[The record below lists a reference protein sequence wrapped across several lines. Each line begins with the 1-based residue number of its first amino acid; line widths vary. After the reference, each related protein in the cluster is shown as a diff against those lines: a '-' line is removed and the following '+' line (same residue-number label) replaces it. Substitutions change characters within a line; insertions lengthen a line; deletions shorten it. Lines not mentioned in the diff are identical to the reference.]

1 MWKEI
6 IVGVDN
12 SIYSLWAVDAAIALG
27 KSFEGTITGCHVYA
41 VRLHD
46 SRFRAMEYTLPGKYL
61 KDSELERQRQV
72 HNLLIEKGMKVISDS
87 YLAIVEKKCVDGG
100 VGFRPL
106 SLEGKNYR
114 RLVEETNRGEY
125 GLLCLGVRGV
135 GAVDDRGI
143 GSVAL
148 RSARRIRKDMLVV
161 KKEGGFRKADRIV
174 VCVDGSL
181 KGYGAVAAGMELSAR
196 FGMELHLVAVYD
208 PYFHTVIF
216 RSLSRVL
223 SEEGAKIFRFKEQEE
238 LHEKIIDDGL
248 ARIYGSYLN
257 VARHMAESRGVEVS
271 VHLLAG
277 KSYEKIKEL
286 VEEIE
291 PFLVVCGR
299 TGSHAEDDADI
310 GSTAENLLFECHA
323 NLLFMENEVCP
334 PEGILKEETLKWTE
348 EAKELMN
355 KVPGFAR
362 GMAKN
367 AIENY
372 GKERGHTV
380 ITSSVIKEA
389 MEEMMPGHTET
400 KDLPD
405 E

>member
-27 KSFEGTITGCHVYA
+27 RKFDSTVTGCHVYA
-41 VRLHD
+41 VKLHD
-46 SRFRAMEYTLPGKYL
+46 SRFRAMEYTLPVKYL
-61 KDSELERQRQV
+61 KDRELERQREV

-87 YLAIVEKKCVDGG
+87 YLAIVEKKCADGG

-114 RLVEETNRGEY
+114 RLVEETNSGGY

-135 GAVDDRGI
+135 GAVDESGV

-148 RSARRIRKDMLVV
+148 RCARRARKDILIL
-161 KKEGGFRKADRIV
+161 KKEADFRRGERVV

-181 KGYGAVAAGMELSAR
+181 KGYGAVAAGIELAAG
-196 FGMELHLVAVYD
+196 FGLELHLVAVYD

-216 RSLSRVL
+216 RSISKVL
-223 SEEGAKIFRFKEQEE
+223 SEEGARVFRFKEQEE

-257 VARHMAESRGVEVS
+257 VAKHMAEEKGLDVK

-277 KSYEKIKEL
+277 KSYEKILKLSQEL
-286 VEEIE
+286 N
-291 PFLVVCGR
+291 PFLIICGR

-310 GSTAENLLFECHA
+310 GSTAENLLLHGETSV
-323 NLLFMENEVCP
+323 LFTESEVCP
-334 PEGILKEETLKWTE
+334 PEGILKEETLKWTD
-348 EAKELMN
+348 EAKELMK
-355 KVPGFAR
+355 KVPGFVR
-362 GMAKN
+362 GVAKN

-372 GKERGHTV
+372 GKQKGHTV

-389 MEEMMPGHTET
+389 MREIMPGHMDVD
-400 KDLPD
+400 KLLDD
-405 E
+405 